1 MITRIDESIS
11 VKLVSSTPKSLFW
24 RGRIYPITQVGLHHT
39 FWEGKILK
47 HVFSV
52 VSNSTAFKLV
62 LDTQTLQWRLEEVIS
77 EEIGY

>member
-1 MITRIDESIS
+1 MTTLINESVS

-24 RGRIYPITQVGLHHT
+24 RGRVYPITQIGLHHT

-52 VSNSTAFKLV
+52 VSDSIAFKLI
-62 LDTQTLQWRLEEVIS
+62 LDTQTLNWNLEEIS
-77 EEIGY
+77 SE